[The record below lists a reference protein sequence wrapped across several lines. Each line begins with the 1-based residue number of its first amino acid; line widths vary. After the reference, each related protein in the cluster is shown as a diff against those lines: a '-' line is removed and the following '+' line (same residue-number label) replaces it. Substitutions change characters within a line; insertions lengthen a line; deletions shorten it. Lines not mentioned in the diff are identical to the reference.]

1 MSKKKILSVVLA
13 AAMVASMAA
22 VSAISTS
29 AAENRTIYFDSKGLG
44 GTAAATRGIYY
55 CYAWGSED
63 GELYAWDNKKLRMT
77 NEGDDLYSFEVPKQN
92 GKGED
97 VNSDLI
103 IFHANNGPQTYDT
116 TFNEHCFGDTAYVTD
131 TLLENPVDSAKT
143 AYGCAWKNTPSQGA
157 HIAIT
162 STGKVQGIGMLS
174 TETPQSIVDKF
185 VSDYQKNHDDG
196 KEGYEDLS
204 LISAEKQAEYLA
216 AINEIVNSATAPT
229 TAPTDAPTTAP
240 TDASAPTDAPTTA
253 PTDAPTTAP
262 TDAPTTA
269 PTDAPTEAPTTDQYG
284 RIPGLPMLQNM
295 NLPAKDTN
303 RDAFEEAGAP
313 DDWDGYYNV
322 YYFAAPAE
330 WETGEGKVEGIDSIG
345 FYWFCGELNN
355 GQWPGEAATPL
366 KDADGNQVTYKVED
380 EKSPYAGQELN
391 VYYGFAPTFAT
402 SIIWN
407 NGASEKALI
416 CQTAD
421 LKVDDPSSTG
431 NLADIVFNE
440 SNQEIDGVSV
450 AGCISYIYDSKKEI
464 NGLTGLEQTSN
475 LCKFLFY
482 NPRTGET
489 TTQALK
495 DADGNYVTEEDEY
508 WEETVAL
515 NPYFDMNY
523 DYVNK
528 DAEVPTAAQPATL
541 PPADEPTDASGNSP
555 SQAPTTVTPDGP
567 TTVTSPSS
575 ATASNSANAAGVKN
589 GNGSSSTT
597 SGKGVV
603 ATAEGT
609 VAAML
614 GTVLVAAVAVAFVAR
629 KRRESEEA

>member
-77 NEGDDLYSFEVPKQN
+77 NEGNDLYSFEVPKQN
-92 GKGED
+92 SKGDD

-116 TFNEHCFGDTAYVTD
+116 TFNEDCFGDTAYVTD

-216 AINEIVNSATAPT
+216 TINEIVNSATAPT
-229 TAPTDAPTTAP
+229 SAP
-240 TDASAPTDAPTTA
+240 TDASAPTS
-253 PTDAPTTAP
+253 AP

-284 RIPGLPMLQNM
+284 RIPGHPMLQNM

-303 RDAFEEAGAP
+303 REAFEEAGAP
-313 DDWDGYYNV
+313 DDWDGYYNI

-330 WETGEGKVEGIDSIG
+330 WETGEGKVDGIDSIG
-345 FYWFCGELNN
+345 FYWFCGTINN

-380 EKSPYAGQELN
+380 ANSPYAGQELN

-421 LKVDDPSSTG
+421 IKVDDPSSTG

-440 SNQEIDGVSV
+440 SNGEIDGVSV
-450 AGCISYIYDSKKEI
+450 AGCINYIYDSKKEI

-528 DAEVPTAAQPATL
+528 DAEVPTAAPPATL

-555 SQAPTTVTPDGP
+555 SEAPTTVTPDGP

-575 ATASNSANAAGVKN
+575 ATSSANGSNAAGVKN

>member
-77 NEGDDLYSFEVPKQN
+77 NEGNDLYSFEVPKQN
-92 GKGED
+92 SKGED

-116 TFNEHCFGDTAYVTD
+116 TFNDDCFGDTAYVTD

-185 VSDYQKNHDDG
+185 VSDFQKNHDDG

-216 AINEIVNSATAPT
+216 TINEIVNSATAPT
-229 TAPTDAPTTAP
+229 SAP
-240 TDASAPTDAPTTA
+240 TDASAPTS
-253 PTDAPTTAP
+253 AP

-284 RIPGLPMLQNM
+284 RIPGHPMLENM

-303 RDAFEEAGAP
+303 REAFEEAGAP
-313 DDWDGYYNV
+313 DDWDGYYNI

-330 WETGEGKVEGIDSIG
+330 WETGEGKVDGIDSIG
-345 FYWFCGELNN
+345 FYWFCGTINN

-380 EKSPYAGQELN
+380 ANSPYAGQELN

-421 LKVDDPSSTG
+421 IKVDDPSSTG

-440 SNQEIDGVSV
+440 SNGEIDGVSV
-450 AGCISYIYDSKKEI
+450 AGCINYIYDSKKEI

-528 DAEVPTAAQPATL
+528 DAEVPTAAPPATL

-575 ATASNSANAAGVKN
+575 ATSSANGSNAAGVKN

>member
-77 NEGDDLYSFEVPKQN
+77 NEGNDLYSFEVPKQN
-92 GKGED
+92 SKGDD

-216 AINEIVNSATAPT
+216 AINEIVNSATTPTNPSAPTDPSAPT
-229 TAPTDAPTTAP
+229 T
-240 TDASAPTDAPTTA
+240 APTDAPTTA

-284 RIPGLPMLQNM
+284 RIPGLPMLENM

-303 RDAFEEAGAP
+303 REAFEEAGAP
-313 DDWDGYYNV
+313 DDWDGYYNI

-330 WETGEGKVEGIDSIG
+330 WETGEGKVDGIDSIG
-345 FYWFCGELNN
+345 FYWFCGTINN

-380 EKSPYAGQELN
+380 ANSPYAGQELN

-421 LKVDDPSSTG
+421 IKVDDPSSTG

-440 SNQEIDGVSV
+440 SNGEIDGVSV
-450 AGCISYIYDSKKEI
+450 AGCINYIYDSKKEI

-528 DAEVPTAAQPATL
+528 DAEVPTAAPPATL

-575 ATASNSANAAGVKN
+575 ATSSAHGSNAAGVKN

>member
-77 NEGDDLYSFEVPKQN
+77 NEGNDLYSFEVPKQN
-92 GKGED
+92 SKGDD

-116 TFNEHCFGDTAYVTD
+116 TFNDDCFGDTAYVTD

-185 VSDYQKNHDDG
+185 VSDFQKNHDDG

-216 AINEIVNSATAPT
+216 TINEIVNSATAPT
-229 TAPTDAPTTAP
+229 SAPTDASAP
-240 TDASAPTDAPTTA
+240 TSAPTDAPTTA

-284 RIPGLPMLQNM
+284 RIPGHPMLQNM

-303 RDAFEEAGAP
+303 REAFEEAGAP
-313 DDWDGYYNV
+313 DDWDGYYNI

-330 WETGEGKVEGIDSIG
+330 WETGEGKVDGIDSIG
-345 FYWFCGELNN
+345 FYWFCGTINN

-380 EKSPYAGQELN
+380 ANSPYAGQELN

-407 NGASEKALI
+407 NGASEKELI

-421 LKVDDPSSTG
+421 IKVDDPSSTG

-440 SNQEIDGVSV
+440 SNGEIDGVSV
-450 AGCISYIYDSKKEI
+450 AGCINYIYDSKKEI

-495 DADGNYVTEEDEY
+495 DADGNYVTVENEY

-523 DYVNK
+523 DYVNQ
-528 DAEVPTAAQPATL
+528 DAEVPTAAPPATL

-555 SQAPTTVTPDGP
+555 SEAPTTVTPDSP

-575 ATASNSANAAGVKN
+575 ATSSANSANAANVKN
-589 GNGSSSTT
+589 GNSSTN

>member
-77 NEGDDLYSFEVPKQN
+77 NEGNDLYSFEVPKQN
-92 GKGED
+92 SKGDD

-116 TFNEHCFGDTAYVTD
+116 TFNDDCFGDTAYVTD

-185 VSDYQKNHDDG
+185 VSDFQKNHDDG

-216 AINEIVNSATAPT
+216 TINEIINSATAPT
-229 TAPTDAPTTAP
+229 SAPTDASAP
-240 TDASAPTDAPTTA
+240 TSAPTDAPTTA

-284 RIPGLPMLQNM
+284 RIPGHPMLQNM

-303 RDAFEEAGAP
+303 REAFEEAGAP
-313 DDWDGYYNV
+313 DDWDGYYNI

-330 WETGEGKVEGIDSIG
+330 WETGEGKVDGIDSIG
-345 FYWFCGELNN
+345 FYWFCGTINN

-380 EKSPYAGQELN
+380 ANSPYAGQELN

-407 NGASEKALI
+407 NGASEKELI

-421 LKVDDPSSTG
+421 IKVDDPSSTG

-440 SNQEIDGVSV
+440 SNGEIDGVSV
-450 AGCISYIYDSKKEI
+450 AGCINYIYDSKKEI

-528 DAEVPTAAQPATL
+528 DAEVPTAAPPATL
-541 PPADEPTDASGNSP
+541 PPADEPTDPSGNSP
-555 SQAPTTVTPDGP
+555 SEAPTTVTPDSP

-575 ATASNSANAAGVKN
+575 ATSSSNSANAANVKN

>member
-77 NEGDDLYSFEVPKQN
+77 NEGNDLYSFEVPKQN
-92 GKGED
+92 SKGDD

-116 TFNEHCFGDTAYVTD
+116 TFNDDCFGDTAYVTD

-216 AINEIVNSATAPT
+216 TINEIVNSATAPT
-229 TAPTDAPTTAP
+229 SAPTDASAP
-240 TDASAPTDAPTTA
+240 TSAPTDAPTTA

-284 RIPGLPMLQNM
+284 RIPGHPMLQNM

-303 RDAFEEAGAP
+303 REAFEEAGAP
-313 DDWDGYYNV
+313 DDWDGYYNI

-330 WETGEGKVEGIDSIG
+330 WETGEGKVDGIDSIG
-345 FYWFCGELNN
+345 FYWFCGTINN

-380 EKSPYAGQELN
+380 ANSPYAGQELN

-421 LKVDDPSSTG
+421 IKVDDPSSTG

-440 SNQEIDGVSV
+440 SNGEIDGVSV
-450 AGCISYIYDSKKEI
+450 AGCINYIYDSKKEI

-528 DAEVPTAAQPATL
+528 DAEVPTAAPPATL
-541 PPADEPTDASGNSP
+541 PPADEPTDPSGNTP
-555 SQAPTTVTPDGP
+555 SQAPTTVTPDSP

-575 ATASNSANAAGVKN
+575 ATSSSNSANAANVKN

>member
-92 GKGED
+92 SKGED

-116 TFNEHCFGDTAYVTD
+116 TFNDDCFGDTAYVTD

-229 TAPTDAPTTAP
+229 SAPTDASAP
-240 TDASAPTDAPTTA
+240 TSAPTDAPTTA

-284 RIPGLPMLQNM
+284 RIPGHPMLQNM

-303 RDAFEEAGAP
+303 REAFEEAGAP
-313 DDWDGYYNV
+313 DDWDGYYNI

-330 WETGEGKVEGIDSIG
+330 WETGEGKVDGIDSIG
-345 FYWFCGELNN
+345 FYWFCGTINN

-380 EKSPYAGQELN
+380 ANSPYAGQELN

-421 LKVDDPSSTG
+421 IKVDDPSSTG

-440 SNQEIDGVSV
+440 SNGEIDGVSV
-450 AGCISYIYDSKKEI
+450 AGCINYIYDSKKEI

-528 DAEVPTAAQPATL
+528 DAEVPTAAPPATL

-575 ATASNSANAAGVKN
+575 ATSSANGSNAAGVKN

>member
-77 NEGDDLYSFEVPKQN
+77 NEGNDLYSFEVPKQN
-92 GKGED
+92 SKGDD

-216 AINEIVNSATAPT
+216 TINEIVNSATAPT
-229 TAPTDAPTTAP
+229 SAP
-240 TDASAPTDAPTTA
+240 TDASAPTAAPTDAPTTA

-262 TDAPTTA
+262 TDAPTAA

-284 RIPGLPMLQNM
+284 RIPGHPMLQNM

-303 RDAFEEAGAP
+303 REAFEEAGAP
-313 DDWDGYYNV
+313 DDWDGYYNI

-330 WETGEGKVEGIDSIG
+330 WETGEGKVDGIDSIG
-345 FYWFCGELNN
+345 FYWFCGTINN

-380 EKSPYAGQELN
+380 ANSPYAGQELN

-421 LKVDDPSSTG
+421 IKVDDPSSTG

-440 SNQEIDGVSV
+440 SNGEIDGVSV
-450 AGCISYIYDSKKEI
+450 AGCINYIYDSKKEI

-528 DAEVPTAAQPATL
+528 DAEVPTAAPPATL

-575 ATASNSANAAGVKN
+575 ATSSANGSNAAGVKN

-597 SGKGVV
+597 NGKGVV

>member
-77 NEGDDLYSFEVPKQN
+77 NEGNDLYSFEVPKQN
-92 GKGED
+92 SKGDD

-116 TFNEHCFGDTAYVTD
+116 TFNEDCFGDTAYVTD

-229 TAPTDAPTTAP
+229 SAPTDASAP
-240 TDASAPTDAPTTA
+240 TSAPTDAPTTA

-284 RIPGLPMLQNM
+284 RIPGHPMLQNM

-303 RDAFEEAGAP
+303 REAFEEAGAP
-313 DDWDGYYNV
+313 DDWDGYYNI

-330 WETGEGKVEGIDSIG
+330 WETGEGKVDGIDSIG
-345 FYWFCGELNN
+345 FYWFCGTINN

-380 EKSPYAGQELN
+380 ANSPYAGQELN

-421 LKVDDPSSTG
+421 IKVDDPSSTG

-440 SNQEIDGVSV
+440 SNGEIDGVSV
-450 AGCISYIYDSKKEI
+450 AGCINYIYDSKKEI

-528 DAEVPTAAQPATL
+528 DAEVPTAAPPATL

-555 SQAPTTVTPDGP
+555 TQAPTTVTPDGP

-575 ATASNSANAAGVKN
+575 ATSSANGSNAAGVKN

>member
-1 MSKKKILSVVLA
+1 
-13 AAMVASMAA
+13 
-22 VSAISTS
+22 
-29 AAENRTIYFDSKGLG
+29 
-44 GTAAATRGIYY
+44 
-55 CYAWGSED
+55 
-63 GELYAWDNKKLRMT
+63 
-77 NEGDDLYSFEVPKQN
+77 
-92 GKGED
+92 
-97 VNSDLI
+97 
-103 IFHANNGPQTYDT
+103 
-116 TFNEHCFGDTAYVTD
+116 
-131 TLLENPVDSAKT
+131 
-143 AYGCAWKNTPSQGA
+143 
-157 HIAIT
+157 
-162 STGKVQGIGMLS
+162 
-174 TETPQSIVDKF
+174 
-185 VSDYQKNHDDG
+185 
-196 KEGYEDLS
+196 
-204 LISAEKQAEYLA
+204 
-216 AINEIVNSATAPT
+216 
-229 TAPTDAPTTAP
+229 
-240 TDASAPTDAPTTA
+240 
-253 PTDAPTTAP
+253 
-262 TDAPTTA
+262 
-269 PTDAPTEAPTTDQYG
+269 
-284 RIPGLPMLQNM
+284 MLQNM

-303 RDAFEEAGAP
+303 REAFEEAGAP
-313 DDWDGYYNV
+313 DDWDGYYNI

-330 WETGEGKVEGIDSIG
+330 WETGEGKVDGIDSIG
-345 FYWFCGELNN
+345 FYWFCGTINN

-380 EKSPYAGQELN
+380 ANSPYAGQELN

-407 NGASEKALI
+407 NGASEKELI

-421 LKVDDPSSTG
+421 IKVDDPSSTG

-440 SNQEIDGVSV
+440 SNGEIDGVSV
-450 AGCISYIYDSKKEI
+450 AGCINYIYDSKKEI

-528 DAEVPTAAQPATL
+528 DAEVPTAAPPATL

-555 SQAPTTVTPDGP
+555 SEAPTTVTPDSP

-575 ATASNSANAAGVKN
+575 ATSSANSANAANVKN
-589 GNGSSSTT
+589 GNSSTT

>member
-77 NEGDDLYSFEVPKQN
+77 NEGNDLYSFEVPKQN
-92 GKGED
+92 SKGDD

-116 TFNEHCFGDTAYVTD
+116 TFNEDCFGDTAYVTD

-229 TAPTDAPTTAP
+229 SAPTDASAP
-240 TDASAPTDAPTTA
+240 TSAPTDAPTTA

-284 RIPGLPMLQNM
+284 RIPGHPMLQNM

-303 RDAFEEAGAP
+303 REAFEEAGAP
-313 DDWDGYYNV
+313 DDWDGYYNI

-330 WETGEGKVEGIDSIG
+330 WETGEGKVDGIDSIG
-345 FYWFCGELNN
+345 FYWFCGTINN

-380 EKSPYAGQELN
+380 ANSPYAGQELN

-421 LKVDDPSSTG
+421 IKVDDPSSTG

-440 SNQEIDGVSV
+440 SNGEIDGVSV
-450 AGCISYIYDSKKEI
+450 AGCINYIYDSKKEI

-528 DAEVPTAAQPATL
+528 DAEVPTAAPPATL

-575 ATASNSANAAGVKN
+575 ATSSANGSNAAGVKN

>member
-92 GKGED
+92 SKGED

-116 TFNEHCFGDTAYVTD
+116 TFNDDCFGDTAYVTD

-229 TAPTDAPTTAP
+229 SAP
-240 TDASAPTDAPTTA
+240 TDASAPTS
-253 PTDAPTTAP
+253 AP

-284 RIPGLPMLQNM
+284 RIPGHPMLQNM

-303 RDAFEEAGAP
+303 REAFEEAGAP
-313 DDWDGYYNV
+313 DDWDGYYNI

-330 WETGEGKVEGIDSIG
+330 WETGEGKVDGIDSIG
-345 FYWFCGELNN
+345 FYWFCGTINN

-380 EKSPYAGQELN
+380 ANSPYAGQELN

-421 LKVDDPSSTG
+421 IKVDDPSSTG

-440 SNQEIDGVSV
+440 SNGEIDGVSV
-450 AGCISYIYDSKKEI
+450 AGCINYIYDSKKEI

-528 DAEVPTAAQPATL
+528 DAEVPTAAPPATL

-575 ATASNSANAAGVKN
+575 ATSSANGSNAAGVKN